1 MATPAPP
8 RPPTQTVVVTAAA
21 ATPVVAT
28 ATAKPKTKRRTTT
41 TTAKPKA
48 PLLME
53 RRHSL
58 IGVILFCNAKEITQL
73 EQFMQ
78 TLMEAKTA

>member
-8 RPPTQTVVVTAAA
+8 RPPTQTVVVTAA
-21 ATPVVAT
+21 TPVTVA
-28 ATAKPKTKRRTTT
+28 ATAKPKAKRRTTT